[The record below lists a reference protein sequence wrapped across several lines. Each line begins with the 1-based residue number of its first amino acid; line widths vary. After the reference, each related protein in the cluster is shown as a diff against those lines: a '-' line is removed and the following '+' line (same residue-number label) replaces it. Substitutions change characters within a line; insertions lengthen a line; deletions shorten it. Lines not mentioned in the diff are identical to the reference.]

1 MKFFIEKKKLNTKTK
16 KTKTKEIC
24 PMGSMLLQVENY
36 GGNSKTISGISKIL
50 DLCANKVKLVS
61 NM

>member
-24 PMGSMLLQVENY
+24 PMGSMLL
-36 GGNSKTISGISKIL
+36 
-50 DLCANKVKLVS
+50 
-61 NM
+61 